1 MKKSNKSE
9 ILKNNTSA
17 KKTNTLVKPT
27 ILQKG
32 KILNNKT
39 KVIYFVTQH
48 DQKNINKRKIE
59 FGTNFFK
66 KGKVCTS
73 GLKSGKYIFSEAGGG
88 AGSFI

>member
-9 ILKNNTSA
+9 ILPRNKTSA
-17 KKTNTLVKPT
+17 EKTKTLVNPT

-39 KVIYFVTQH
+39 KVIYFATQH

-59 FGTNFFK
+59 YGTSFFK
-66 KGKVCTS
+66 NGRSTIHKWFFQ
-73 GLKSGKYIFSEAGGG
+73 LLAPFN
-88 AGSFI
+88 FRM

>member
-9 ILKNNTSA
+9 IILKNETSA
-17 KKTNTLVKPT
+17 EKNNDKLVKPT

-48 DQKNINKRKIE
+48 DQKSINKRKIE
-59 FGTNFFK
+59 YGTSFFK
-66 KGKVCTS
+66 NGRSTIHKWFFQ
-73 GLKSGKYIFSEAGGG
+73 LLAPFN
-88 AGSFI
+88 FRM